1 MADYYSI
8 LGIDRGA
15 DETDV
20 RRAFRNMARKY
31 HPDLNKDDKDAE
43 ARFKEVNE
51 AYEVLSNADSR
62 KKYDAYGDQWKDA
75 DRIEEARR
83 ASRTSYGSPFDF
95 TTHGYYDSGDMFSE
109 FEDIL
114 GGGFRNFETRRAPGK
129 SRTETTVTISL
140 EQAYSG
146 TTINANLTMGGR
158 ARRFEV
164 DIPPG
169 VDNGS
174 SVKVSP
180 ESGTDMIFR
189 VEVSPHPRFR
199 RLGEDIYTDVSV
211 AFQDAILGGEAEV
224 RTLDGRRIVVTIP
237 ENSQNGQNIRLRGLG
252 MPKLGSPDSR
262 GDLYATVRPAMPKS
276 LTDEERELIERFR
289 ELRAS
294 TSNP

>member
-1 MADYYSI
+1 MADYYNI
-8 LGIDRGA
+8 LGIERDA
-15 DETDV
+15 DDTDV
-20 RRAFRNMARKY
+20 RRAFRNLARKY

-62 KKYDAYGDQWKDA
+62 KKYDAYGDQWKNA
-75 DRIEEARR
+75 DRIEEGHR
-83 ASRTSYGSPFDF
+83 ASRTSYGSPFEFRTYRSYDDSDLF
-95 TTHGYYDSGDMFSE
+95 TG

-114 GGGFRNFETRRAPGK
+114 GGEFHSFETGRAPKK
-129 SRTETTVTISL
+129 SRTETAITISL

-146 TTINANLTMGGR
+146 ATINANLTRGNR

-174 SVKVSP
+174 AVRVSP
-180 ESGTDMIFR
+180 ESGTDMIFM
-189 VEVSPHPRFR
+189 VTVTPHPRFR
-199 RLGEDIYTDVSV
+199 RMEDDLYTDVSV
-211 AFQDAILGGEAEV
+211 AFEDAILGGEADV

-252 MPKLGSPDSR
+252 MPKLGAPEEK
-262 GDLYATVRPAMPKS
+262 GDLYATVRPTIPEN
-276 LTDEERELIERFR
+276 LTDEQRELIERFR

-294 TSNP
+294 EK

>member
-1 MADYYSI
+1 MADYYDI
-8 LGIDRGA
+8 LEIERDA
-15 DETDV
+15 NETDV
-20 RRAFRNMARKY
+20 RRAFRRLARKY
-31 HPDLNKDDKDAE
+31 HPDLNKEDKDAE

-62 KKYDAYGDQWKDA
+62 EKYDAYGDQWKNA
-75 DRIEEARR
+75 DRIEEGRR
-83 ASRTSYGSPFDF
+83 TSRTSYGSPFDF
-95 TTHGYYDSGDMFSE
+95 RTYRSYDDSDLFGG

-114 GGGFRNFETRRAPGK
+114 GGGFRSFETGRAPRK
-129 SRTETTVTISL
+129 SRTETTITISL

-146 TTINANLTMGGR
+146 TTINANLTTAGK

-174 SVKVSP
+174 AVRVSP

-189 VEVSPHPRFR
+189 VAVSPHSRFK

-211 AFQDAILGGEAEV
+211 AFEDVILGGEAEV

-252 MPKLGSPDSR
+252 MPKLDAPDEG
-262 GDLYATVRPAMPKS
+262 GDLYATIRTMMPES
-276 LTDEERELIERFR
+276 VTDEQRELIERFR
-289 ELRAS
+289 DLRVS
-294 TSNP
+294 DK